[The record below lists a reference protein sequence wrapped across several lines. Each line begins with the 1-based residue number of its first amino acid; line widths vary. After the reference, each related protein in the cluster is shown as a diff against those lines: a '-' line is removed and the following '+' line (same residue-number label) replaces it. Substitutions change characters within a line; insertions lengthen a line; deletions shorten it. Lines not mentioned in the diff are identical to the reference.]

1 MRQYK
6 LSYVIAFLLAILLPG
21 CGGSDTGNQNATTNP
36 VSNSAAASTFAENKN
51 REDKKA
57 RKIEFTSQV
66 SFGDSLSDVGTYAV
80 GTVAALG
87 GGQFT
92 VNSPGVQNWTAVM
105 AAQFGL
111 PAPCAAQTGLDGDP
125 TQGFY
130 VPVVN
135 HAGCNG
141 YAQGGARVT
150 STVGIGN
157 KLTGGANATLG
168 FLTVPVVQQIQ
179 NYLSANGGKFNDEDI
194 VFIMAGA
201 NDVFFQL
208 GLLQAAATDPSGA
221 VTAMGLAASE
231 LATAINTQIIGNG
244 ARYVVVLNIPDI
256 AITPLGATFDAPTR
270 GLVDAMVNTFNN
282 QLKAGVAGNAKV
294 LYVDAYADSYNQYV
308 NPGAYGLNNVTNTA
322 CDLSPAQNPLSS
334 SLVCTSNNLIP
345 GITGN
350 YLFSDMVHPTPY
362 GYNLIAN
369 LVSKEMLNKGWRWRK
384 HEAHGHDQEDT
395 DSK

>member
-1 MRQYK
+1 MSQYK
-6 LSYVIAFLLAILLPG
+6 LPYVIALLAILLPG
-21 CGGSDTGNQNATTNP
+21 CGGSDTENHN
-36 VSNSAAASTFAENKN
+36 AAANIGSKSASASSFADNKN
-51 REDKKA
+51 REDSKA
-57 RKIEFTSQV
+57 HKIEFTSQI
-66 SFGDSLSDVGTYAV
+66 SFGDSLSDVGSYAV

-105 AAQFGL
+105 ATQFGL
-111 PAPCAAQTGLDGDP
+111 PDPCAAQTGLDGDA

-135 HAGCNG
+135 HDGCYG

-150 STVGIGN
+150 SPVGIGN
-157 KLTGGANATLG
+157 KLTGGANVTLG

-179 NYLSANGGKFNDEDI
+179 NHLNANGGKFNDDDI
-194 VFIMAGA
+194 VFVMAGA
-201 NDVFFQL
+201 NDVFYQL
-208 GLLQAAATDPSGA
+208 GLLQAAATDPTGA

-231 LATAINTQIIGNG
+231 LATAINTKIIGNG
-244 ARYVVVLNIPDI
+244 ARYIVVLNIPDI

-270 GLVDAMVNTFNN
+270 GLVDAMVNTFNS
-282 QLKAGVAGNAKV
+282 QLKANVADSTNV

-308 NPGAYGLNNVTNTA
+308 NPGAYGLSNVTNTA
-322 CDLSPAQNPLSS
+322 CDLSPAKNPLSS
-334 SLVCTSNNLIP
+334 SLVCTNNNLNA

-369 LVSKEMLNKGWRWRK
+369 LVSKEMIIHGWRWRK
-384 HEAHGHDQEDT
+384 HKAREHGKEETDAH
-395 DSK
+395 

>member
-6 LSYVIAFLLAILLPG
+6 LSYLSAFLLAILLPG
-21 CGGSDTGNQNATTNP
+21 CGGSDTGNQQATVSP
-36 VSNSAAASTFAENKN
+36 VSTSAASTLAENRN
-51 REDKKA
+51 RENGRA
-57 RKIEFTSQV
+57 HKIEFSAQV

-105 AAQFGL
+105 AAKLGL

-125 TQGFY
+125 AQGFN

-135 HAGCNG
+135 HAGCSG

-150 STVGIGN
+150 SPIGIGN

-179 NYLSANGGKFNDEDI
+179 NHLNANGGKFNDEDI
-194 VFIMAGA
+194 VYIMAGA

-208 GLLQAAATDPSGA
+208 GLLQAAATDPTGA
-221 VTAMGLAASE
+221 LTAMGLAASE
-231 LATAINTQIIGNG
+231 LTTAINTQIIGNG

-256 AITPLGATFDAPTR
+256 VITPLGATFVASTR
-270 GLVDAMVNTFNN
+270 GLVDAMVNTFNS
-282 QLKAGVAGNAKV
+282 QLKLGVADNAKV

-308 NPGAYGLNNVTNTA
+308 NPGAYGLSNVTNTA
-322 CDLSPAQNPLSS
+322 CDLSPAKNPLSS
-334 SLVCTSNNLIP
+334 SLVCTNNNLIA

-350 YLFSDMVHPTPY
+350 YLFSDMIHPTPY
-362 GYNLIAN
+362 GHNLIAN
-369 LVSKEMLNKGWRWRK
+369 LVSKEMLSKGWRWRK
-384 HEAHGHDQEDT
+384 HKAHGQD
-395 DSK
+395 